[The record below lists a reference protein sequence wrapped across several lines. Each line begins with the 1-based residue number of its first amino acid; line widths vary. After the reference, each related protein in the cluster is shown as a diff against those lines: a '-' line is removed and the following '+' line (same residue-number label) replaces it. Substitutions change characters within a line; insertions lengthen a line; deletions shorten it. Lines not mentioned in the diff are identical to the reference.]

1 MFQYVSEHIYFEI
14 APDDAANFVMEL
26 SGCLRELSEYFYIH
40 EMMMQNLDEMLLL
53 LWNHK
58 PQGFWW
64 LNFLLPSLHPRQIIG
79 YEHYFFTIVT
89 NPNKEKYIPM
99 NL

>member
-1 MFQYVSEHIYFEI
+1 MYWYVSEHIYFDI

-40 EMMMQNLDEMLLL
+40 EMMMQNLDKMLLL

-58 PQGFWW
+58 GFWW

-89 NPNKEKYIPM
+89 NSHKEKYIPM